1 MKNPRTAA
9 GKEKYLETAH
19 TLMIKTEGGTSY
31 VDKGRIKKQSENVSE
46 PLLLGGVSCEP
57 DLCDPQRIR
66 RLERVCP
73 ENYKLSGAE

>member
-1 MKNPRTAA
+1 MKNPGMAT
-9 GKEKYLETAH
+9 GKEKYLATGH
-19 TLMIKTEGGTSY
+19 TLMMKTEGGTAY

-66 RLERVCP
+66 RLECVCP